1 MLVHIVLQR
10 DVLEVDLPPNRH
22 IVLIMD
28 MLKLEEPAVAE
39 QVLIVGDME
48 EMLTVDM
55 VMLAGGMVVMAGEAG
70 AGALEWMRAVACRR

>member
-10 DVLEVDLPPNRH
+10 GVLEVDLPPDRH

-39 QVLIVGDME
+39 QALIVGDMD

-55 VMLAGGMVVMAGEAG
+55 VMLVGGMVVMVGEAG
-70 AGALEWMRAVACRR
+70 ALEVLA